1 MELYEF
7 FREHPRCALGFSGGT
22 DSAYLLAAGREY
34 GAELRPYYVRTA
46 FQPRF
51 ELDDAFRMCE
61 KLNVGLTVLDYDILA
76 VPGVADNPGTAV
88 ISVSGPYLRSYAS
101 TRRRTALTPSST
113 ATTPRTTPATAPACV
128 LCVSSAC

>member
-76 VPGVADNPGTAV
+76 VPGVADNPRD
-88 ISVSGPYLRSYAS
+88 PL
-101 TRRRTALTPSST
+101 LF
-113 ATTPRTTPATAPACV
+113 
-128 LCVSSAC
+128 L